1 MPQQTSLAK
10 KGFGCLK
17 GCLIALLSPIL
28 ILAIYLFFATV
39 NLRRS
44 DEEVL
49 KTYTP
54 TPQIQDLADKNQL
67 TDKGRATLYRTDPK
81 FIDAETLV
89 KNCQTIS
96 RGIETLACIAP
107 KPGGG
112 PFGGKQIF
120 LLQIDDKRFID
131 HKYSASVHEM
141 LHMAY
146 DLLNSE
152 EKKKVDSLLNPELE
166 KHKTDFHLQTILE
179 TLKTLKNKKERDIL
193 SELHS
198 KFGVEYASLSN
209 DLEEYYKKYFKD
221 RSVVVKLYQNGGFN
235 SRVRRLDTL
244 AYEAKQLN
252 AKLTSM
258 QSQLNGYKNAGNID
272 KYNSLVATYNNLVN
286 QYNAKSAES
295 TRVYNEIQTFYKYF
309 NPDYTPSKE
318 VTTK

>member
-1 MPQQTSLAK
+1 MPQQTTSAK
-10 KGFGCLK
+10 KGSGCLK
-17 GCLIALLSPIL
+17 GCLIAILFPIL
-28 ILAIYLFFATV
+28 VLAIFLFFATA

-49 KTYTP
+49 KTYTT

-67 TDKGRATLYRTDPK
+67 TDKGRATLYRTDPQ
-81 FIDAETLV
+81 FIDAETFI
-89 KNCQTIS
+89 KYCQTIS
-96 RGIETLACIAP
+96 RGIEALACIAP
-107 KPGGG
+107 KPSGG

-146 DLLNSE
+146 DLLGSE
-152 EKKKVDSLLNPELE
+152 EKKKVDTLLNTELE
-166 KHKTDFHLQTILE
+166 KHKTDLHLQTILE

-198 KFGVEYASLSN
+198 KFGVEYASVSN

-221 RSVVVKLYQNGGFN
+221 RSAVVKLYQTGGFN

-252 AKLTSM
+252 GKLTSM
-258 QSQLNGYKNAGNID
+258 QSQLNGYKSAGNID
-272 KYNSLVATYNNLVN
+272 KYNNLVATYNSLVN

-295 TRVYNEIQTFYKYF
+295 TRVYNEIQIFYKFF